1 MAQMPE
7 PRYVGGQAVI
17 EGVMMRGASTWAVAV
32 RTPEGDIR
40 VELNDAPEWARKWA
54 RIPLA
59 RGVATLVDSMTL
71 GLRALTWSA
80 NQAVEPEERLSK
92 GAMGGTMAVAL
103 VFFSAVFILL
113 PALAAKSLGHVFP
126 GGFAFNFMEGT
137 IRLGMFLGYVA
148 AIGRLPDIRR
158 VFQYHGAEHKAVAA
172 YESDAELTPES
183 AQRFSTAH
191 VRCGTNFLLTVM
203 VVTILLYSLFGR
215 PGWLVLIASRVL
227 LIPLVAGAS
236 YEIIRFAARNMHRP
250 WVAKAMVPGLTLQ
263 KLTTREPDFEQ
274 LEVAITAL
282 EAVLSPGELEEIE
295 ARRAS

>member
-7 PRYVGGQAVI
+7 PRYVGGQAVM

-32 RTPEGDIR
+32 RTPDGDIKLE
-40 VELNDAPEWARKWA
+40 VNDAPEWAKKWSQ
-54 RIPLA
+54 IPLA
-59 RGVATLVDSMTL
+59 RGVATLVESMAL

-92 GAMGGTMAVAL
+92 GAMGGTMAFAL
-103 VFFSAVFILL
+103 LFFSGVFILL

-148 AIGRLPDIRR
+148 AIGRVPDIRR
-158 VFQYHGAEHKAVAA
+158 VFQYHGAEHKAIAA
-172 YESDAELTPES
+172 YENDVELTPES

-203 VVTILLYSLFGR
+203 VVTILIYSLFGR

-227 LIPLVAGAS
+227 LIPLVAGTS
-236 YEIIRFAARNMHRP
+236 YEIIRFAAKNMHRR
-250 WVAKAMVPGLTLQ
+250 WVARAMVPGLTLQ
-263 KLTTREPDFEQ
+263 KLTTREPELDQ
-274 LEVAITAL
+274 LEVAIASL
-282 EAVLSPGELEEIE
+282 KAVLSPGELDQVE